1 MWFCLWPHKRSF
13 GFLLPR
19 LWVPSFFITKVVTL
33 CTNCVTLLRLRLVS
47 HRSHLW
53 HKFCKEC
60 HPSCHIIFCC
70 ACLEPFL
77 EYIYSRSRLAWI
89 FLASPDTTLLFW
101 HCYSLSHNWVRQ
113 LFPCLTPIHFK
124 RDPLGISSLFE
135 RHTVSFIEFW
145 SKNTSFYWQALGLL
159 KRDQEYKWVG
169 SDRIMI
175 LRNSN

>member
-1 MWFCLWPHKRSF
+1 MLLSYLTCGFVCDPTNDPLDSFYPDFEFHLFLSQKLSNCALIVSHFCQ
-13 GFLLPR
+13 G
-19 LWVPSFFITKVVTL
+19 
-33 CTNCVTLLRLRLVS
+33 LRLVS

-145 SKNTSFYWQALGLL
+145 SKNTQQFLL
-159 KRDQEYKWVG
+159 AGTWPIEKGPRGGVW
-169 SDRIMI
+169 
-175 LRNSN
+175 